1 MTNAFEK
8 IPAPQPREYLK
19 TRGGRTEMIERV
31 DGYYLLLNAWEVHVL
46 TDAGHR
52 ADTKGN
58 PIVRIIRNA
67 GFGAWQEIPE
77 R

>member
-1 MTNAFEK
+1 MSDTFDTV
-8 IPAPQPREYLK
+8 PVPQPREYLK
-19 TRGGRTEMIERV
+19 TRTGRTEMIERV
-31 DGYYLLLNAWEVHVL
+31 DAYYLRLNAWSVHVL

-58 PIVRIIRNA
+58 PITRIVRNA
-67 GFGAWQEIPE
+67 GFGSWQEIPD